1 MLELK
6 KHDIVLDCDDVL
18 CLIAP
23 KWIYKLY
30 SDYDFFSKYL
40 YIPKKEEFV
49 FNEEMVTKIMSR
61 PFFKL
66 DSWLFKHGERNNFS
80 DEEIIE
86 FRERFYH
93 LYDTPDFYDD
103 LSPTEFAKGMS
114 FAINETAIKHVS
126 IVTRSTYN
134 NRKSKEKFLMNLF
147 NNSNKLDIYY
157 LDPNENKSDVI
168 KTLGNDI
175 DCIADDELSNIID
188 ICKKCDNVRDVNFY
202 VPTYGYNIPTQELK
216 DVLEA
221 SHNDVNYYH

>member
-1 MLELK
+1 
-6 KHDIVLDCDDVL
+6 
-18 CLIAP
+18 
-23 KWIYKLY
+23 
-30 SDYDFFSKYL
+30 
-40 YIPKKEEFV
+40 
-49 FNEEMVTKIMSR
+49 
-61 PFFKL
+61 
-66 DSWLFKHGERNNFS
+66 
-80 DEEIIE
+80 
-86 FRERFYH
+86 
-93 LYDTPDFYDD
+93 
-103 LSPTEFAKGMS
+103 
-114 FAINETAIKHVS
+114 
-126 IVTRSTYN
+126 
-134 NRKSKEKFLMNLF
+134 MNLF